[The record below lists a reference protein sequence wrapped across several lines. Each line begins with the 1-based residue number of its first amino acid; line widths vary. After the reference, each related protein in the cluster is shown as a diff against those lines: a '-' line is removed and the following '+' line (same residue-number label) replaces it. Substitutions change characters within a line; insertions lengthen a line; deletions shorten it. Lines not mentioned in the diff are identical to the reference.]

1 MPSAKNCRIDVDR
14 TTQILRLEVEPRETW
29 PGQPT
34 LFPIPEL
41 RRHPFVSSAL
51 LETKAKQ
58 FDDGLYAVIEIAVQ
72 RGLGAM
78 ASKGALLN
86 NLSETIERVAGPN
99 SVSDTLMAARFAGGS
114 LERIP
119 PGRAGVSE
127 LIDSFF
133 ASHQSKPLSFYT
145 WTDELRNIFLQDRL
159 LQTPLEAK
167 PDMEAAANAI
177 RSEPDLLAAYQRL
190 LKFVTRITN
199 PFSRPHILEDGLERC
214 ILPPSRT
221 PESTLLDQLPEART
235 NPDSVKVFDAAF
247 DAVRAGRISLKPTAD
262 DGWYQHVLYSIEPLI
277 RPDIDPA
284 TSRLVLST
292 SYLQHLRNLAH
303 AYWAMARET
312 HVKQADFGMFG
323 CGFFERIVVGP
334 DLTVE
339 PLAEHYIRR
348 ARAYTFLRTV
358 LDEGFGREA
367 WIDLPRLRES
377 GVSGSLG
384 EELAS
389 MESLF
394 YGAYATAKHE
404 LGFNLPTVE
413 EGRDLQADKNH
424 FAAWTK
430 NIASDPDCGT
440 DIRMMV
446 PVAYNP
452 QTRQMRVW
460 AIFGWTYS
468 MLDVSFVQK
477 PSYKLTLAPGSAVEP
492 DVEFTSHGYDL
503 WQPVVREFD
512 VSRLL
517 DRAEFRELCNQSD
530 SADEII
536 RSLQTGHNSRRP
548 S

>member
-34 LFPIPEL
+34 LFPMPEL
-41 RRHPFVSSAL
+41 RRNPFVSSAL

-58 FDDGLYAVIEIAVQ
+58 FDDGLYAMIEIAVQ

-78 ASKGALLN
+78 APKGALLN
-86 NLSETIERVAGPN
+86 NLSETIERVAGLN

-119 PGRAGVSE
+119 PGRVGVSE
-127 LIDSFF
+127 LIDNFF

-145 WTDELRNIFLQDRL
+145 WTDELRKHLSAR
-159 LQTPLEAK
+159 P
-167 PDMEAAANAI
+167 EAAANAI
-177 RSEPDLLAAYQRL
+177 RSEPNLLAAYQRL

-199 PFSRPHILEDGLERC
+199 SFSRPHLLKDGLERC

-221 PESTLLDQLPEART
+221 PESTLLDHLPEART
-235 NPDSVKVFDAAF
+235 NPDSVKVFDTAF

-277 RPDIDPA
+277 CPDIDPA

-339 PLAEHYIRR
+339 PLAEHYLRR

-358 LDEGFGREA
+358 LDDGFGRDA

-394 YGAYATAKHE
+394 FGAYATVKHE
-404 LGFNLPTVE
+404 LGFSSPIVE

-440 DIRMMV
+440 DLRMMV

-452 QTRQMRVW
+452 LTDQMRVW

-492 DVEFTSHGYDL
+492 DVEFTSHRYDL

-536 RSLQTGHNSRRP
+536 RSLQTGHNSKRR